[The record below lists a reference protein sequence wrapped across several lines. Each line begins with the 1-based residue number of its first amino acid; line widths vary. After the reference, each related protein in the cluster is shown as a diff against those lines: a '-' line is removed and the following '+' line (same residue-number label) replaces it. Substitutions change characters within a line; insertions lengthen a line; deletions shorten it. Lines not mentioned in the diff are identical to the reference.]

1 MALTAQSTDPT
12 SIQLYGPRDNSLG
25 FPATGLAF
33 AYQADGQALVERVR
47 ARYSR
52 TVVHVDPLAV
62 DTLVDGGWLAV
73 LADIDTGEHITV
85 TRHHPVPFT
94 LESVV
99 VGIVEQITPGRIE
112 ATLSTTTLT
121 PTS

>member
-1 MALTAQSTDPT
+1 VALTAQSIDTT
-12 SIQLYGPRDNSLG
+12 SVVLYGPRDNSLG

-33 AYQADGQALVERVR
+33 AHQADGQALVERVR

-62 DTLVDGGWLAV
+62 DTLVDAGWLAV
-73 LADIDTGEHITV
+73 LADLDTGEHVTV
-85 TRHHPVPFT
+85 TRHHPEPYT
-94 LESVV
+94 LQSIV

-112 ATLSTTTLT
+112 ATLSTTTTT
-121 PTS
+121 PTT

>member
-1 MALTAQSTDPT
+1 MALAVQSTDPT
-12 SIQLYGPRDNSLG
+12 SVALYGPRDNSLG

-33 AYQADGQALVERVR
+33 QWAFDGQALVERVR

-62 DTLVDGGWLAV
+62 DTLVDPGWLAV
-73 LADIDTGEHITV
+73 LADLDTGEHLTV
-85 TRHHPVPFT
+85 TRHHPTPFT
-94 LESVV
+94 LESIV
-99 VGIVEQITPGRIE
+99 VGVVEQITPGRIE